1 MPDAERVHKNEL
13 GERCRRGSRERERA
27 ARRSPVEGEPHEKS
41 GRKERERDLARR
53 HRPGVVE
60 EGAEREV
67 RRDEGQGAGGER
79 GSAAG
84 SWEKK
89 RRGRSIR
96 GGAKRGLVAQNVQK
110 PRHRVKG
117 PEQQRHQERRV
128 ERAGAVPE
136 LDGGDVVLQEAESA
150 VDPVERRAEGRAG
163 GKEREEERWE
173 RESRSVFFRGNRSVV
188 FSLLGARN

>member
-1 MPDAERVHKNEL
+1 MPDAEEVHEREL
-13 GERCRRGSRERERA
+13 ACGCGDGRRQRERG
-27 ARRSPVEGEPHEKS
+27 ARRSPVEGQPDERS
-41 GRKERERDLARR
+41 GREENERNPARR
-53 HRPGVVE
+53 DRPGAVE

-79 GSAAG
+79 RPAARG
-84 SWEKK
+84 GRK
-89 RRGRSIR
+89 RKRWRRRSSR
-96 GGAKRGLVAQNVQK
+96 GGAKRRLVAEDVQQ

-136 LDGGDVVLQEAESA
+136 LDGGDVVLQEAERA

-163 GKEREEERWE
+163 GKEGQGERWE
-173 RESRSVFFRGNRSVV
+173 S
-188 FSLLGARN
+188 